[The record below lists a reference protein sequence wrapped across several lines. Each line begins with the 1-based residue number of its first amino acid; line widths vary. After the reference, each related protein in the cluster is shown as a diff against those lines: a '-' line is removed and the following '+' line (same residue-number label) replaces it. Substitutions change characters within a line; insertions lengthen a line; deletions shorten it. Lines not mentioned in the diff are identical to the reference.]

1 MGMMECIAHRY
12 KLKKEAEVKEMKQK
26 DIDHKVDNKQDK

>member
-12 KLKKEAEVKEMKQK
+12 KLNQTENKETENKESSEKEDDKKCES
-26 DIDHKVDNKQDK
+26 

>member
-1 MGMMECIAHRY
+1 MGMMECIAHRH
-12 KLKKEAEVKEMKQK
+12 KLKKEAEAKEMRQK